1 MADIEKNVQSKATC
15 DDVRELEKKIDD
27 LEQCGGKNSRS
38 YTNISQAYSKPSL
51 MKSEILT
58 YNG

>member
-1 MADIEKNVQSKATC
+1 MKSNEQLERNATGAEQEEIRSK
-15 DDVRELEKKIDD
+15 IF
-27 LEQCGGKNSRS
+27 GGKNSRS